1 MAKPRTKVPTKSV
14 TVYCNKCRHKLLQ
27 YKKGGTGSLVKCFI
41 ERISKN
47 YTETLGVCAN
57 CESQF
62 GRDSM
67 IRGVPA
73 IKIIGGKVL
82 VK

>member
-1 MAKPRTKVPTKSV
+1 MAKPRAKAPTKSV
-14 TVYCNKCRHKLLQ
+14 IVYCHKCRQKLLQ
-27 YKKGGTGSLVKCFI
+27 YKKGGTGTLVKCFI

-47 YTETLGVCAN
+47 YTEQLGVCPN
-57 CESQF
+57 CESPF
-62 GRDSM
+62 GRETM

>member
-1 MAKPRTKVPTKSV
+1 MAKPKSKAPNKSV
-14 TVYCNKCRHKLLQ
+14 TVYCNKCRFKLLQ

-41 ERISKN
+41 ERITKN
-47 YTETLGVCAN
+47 FTEQLGICPS

-62 GRDSM
+62 GRETM

-73 IKIIGGKVL
+73 IKIIGGKVQ